1 MQTHEILHIAKLSR
15 LKLSAEEIPVHVERF
30 RKILDMVNAIQSVN
44 TEGISPMRH
53 PFDAK
58 MTSSQLREDVPNETA
73 ESFVLTTKEDPYFY
87 VPKVIE

>member
-15 LKLSAEEIPVHVERF
+15 LKLSAEEIVAHTERF
-30 RKILDMVNAIQSVN
+30 KKILEMINSIDEIN
-44 TEGISPMRH
+44 TDGIEPMRH

-58 MTSSQLREDVPNETA
+58 IEQSTMREDIPVA
-73 ESFVLTTKEDPYFY
+73 VQDRILTTDETPYFY